1 VSFFLGSNCDK
12 FDCTDRGAIYMEPKE
27 PNSMKAQATNLVNL
41 IDYQEGSVVSR
52 TLIDKKVG
60 TLTLFAFDEGQ
71 GLSEHTAPF
80 DAFVYILDGEAE
92 VVISGKAHSVGT
104 GAMIIMPANEPHSLK
119 ALEKFKMM
127 LVMIRA

>member
-1 VSFFLGSNCDK
+1 
-12 FDCTDRGAIYMEPKE
+12 MEPKG
-27 PNSMKAQATNLVNL
+27 PNSLKTQATNLVNL

-71 GLSEHTAPF
+71 GLSEHTSPF
-80 DAFVYILDGEAE
+80 DAFVYILDGKAE
-92 VVISGKAHSVGT
+92 VLISSKAHSVGT
-104 GAMIIMPANEPHSLK
+104 GKMIIMPANEPHSLK